1 MITIPLKTKILS
13 HIHVGPK
20 FAQSLANDQKYQDI
34 IVGFILIPMIQN
46 HWGFQMG
53 TIFILP

>member
-1 MITIPLKTKILS
+1 M
-13 HIHVGPK
+13 GPN

-34 IVGFILIPMIQN
+34 IIGFILIPIIQN

-53 TIFILP
+53 ILFIVPYFIFTKSHG